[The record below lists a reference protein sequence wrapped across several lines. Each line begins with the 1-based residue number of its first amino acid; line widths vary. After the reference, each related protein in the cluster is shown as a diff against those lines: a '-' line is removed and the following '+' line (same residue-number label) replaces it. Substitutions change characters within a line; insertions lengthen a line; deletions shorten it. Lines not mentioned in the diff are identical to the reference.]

1 MKIIKKILGFLS
13 LVLMLGG
20 LIVLGWEYF
29 RNKTTFAI
37 LRNNSV
43 VKGTIPVLKNMGLS
57 LLAFILGLLFLSLYF
72 KAGGVVRRVERERKE
87 AMKAQVKESEE
98 LNRQLRLE
106 AENAK
111 AEAEQA
117 KKETELM
124 KLSFMRK
131 REEEPAEAPAE
142 TENEEQA

>member
-20 LIVLGWEYF
+20 LIVLGWEYI

-37 LRNNSV
+37 LMNNSV